1 MFKHAVL
8 LFVDPTA
15 TKLLSTSKRGMP
27 LGAVGFDIETHPPG
41 IFDANTSLLKLP
53 AFDGG
58 SAFFT
63 SGLVRIH
70 FKSPQEADV
79 YLFFAVILTL
89 GGKEAWHCGVH
100 CAEDFT
106 CIKLAL
112 EEEEENG
119 HLLDEGEL
127 PSEIV
132 VTHQYLCS
140 EAWESGRQRLE
151 ARSSD
156 DALFVSMGGALPGHG
171 SGGRDIRTAVISG
184 KSDPPHPVPAP
195 ETRSNGASQA
205 HPAYVESSEGSGDD
219 DESEADEM
227 RLSHHRDF

>member
-63 SGLVRIH
+63 SGLVRIR

-112 EEEEENG
+112 EEEEEEG
-119 HLLDEGEL
+119 RHLLDEGEL
-127 PSEIV
+127 PPEIV
-132 VTHQYLCS
+132 VTHQYLCG
-140 EAWESGRQRLE
+140 EAWESGRKRLE
-151 ARSSD
+151 ACSSD
-156 DALFVSMGGALPGHG
+156 ESLFVSIGGALPGHG
-171 SGGRDIRTAVISG
+171 GQDIRTAVISG
-184 KSDPPHPVPAP
+184 KNDPPHPVPSA
-195 ETRSNGASQA
+195 EARGNGASQA
-205 HPAYVESSEGSGDD
+205 HYEYVEDSEGSED
-219 DESEADEM
+219 DESEEDEM
-227 RLSHHRDF
+227 RLSHQREF